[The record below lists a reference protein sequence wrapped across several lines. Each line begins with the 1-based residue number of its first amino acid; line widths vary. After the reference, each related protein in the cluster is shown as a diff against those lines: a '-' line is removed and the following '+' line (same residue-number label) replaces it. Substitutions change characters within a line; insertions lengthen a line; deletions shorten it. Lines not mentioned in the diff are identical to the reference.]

1 MNSSSSWVALKA
13 DPRFR
18 LASRADGTS
27 SHVTILAP
35 SPSSSTP
42 DPFLDYN
49 EDEDYYNGDEDEVL
63 RTVPHEH
70 LPSR

>member
-1 MNSSSSWVALKA
+1 VALKA

-49 EDEDYYNGDEDEVL
+49 EDEDYYNEDEDEVL

>member
-1 MNSSSSWVALKA
+1 MNSSTSWMALKA

-18 LASRADGTS
+18 LNVTASRADGTS

-35 SPSSSTP
+35 APSSP
-42 DPFLDYN
+42 VPNPFLGYN
-49 EDEDYYNGDEDEVL
+49 EDEDEEL
-63 RTVPHEH
+63 QTVPYER

>member
-1 MNSSSSWVALKA
+1 MTLKA

-18 LASRADGTS
+18 LNVTASRADTS

-35 SPSSSTP
+35 APSSP
-42 DPFLDYN
+42 VPNPFLGYN
-49 EDEDYYNGDEDEVL
+49 EDEDEEL
-63 RTVPHEH
+63 QTVPYER